1 MVAIGNNKNKDFD
14 GIHVVRIRS
23 KDTQDLYRCAGSLTL
38 NYSTILST
46 VVNYIKKCIIAED
59 FWLLNFPLDES
70 YVRVFT
76 NT

>member
-38 NYSTILST
+38 NHSTILSP
-46 VVNYIKKCIIAED
+46 VNYIEVCIIAED
-59 FWLLNFPLDES
+59 FWLLYFPLDE
-70 YVRVFT
+70 
-76 NT
+76 